1 MRKQRIIDAIL
12 FFNELDLLE
21 IRFEELYEH
30 VDHFVIVEST
40 KTFTNQKKPLF
51 FHENKERFEKWQDK
65 IVHYVVNDMPKDVSE
80 EELKNL
86 IPNENIRT
94 NNFLREIHQ
103 RNSIGIALKEIKPD
117 YEDIIIV
124 SDVDEFPNHKKF
136 KSLNDNLPFGPVIF
150 KQKWFVWNVELEKM
164 HHWMGSSAFYYSH
177 YIKNKNIIQELRD
190 KRWEEQP
197 NDFYIQKNGGWH
209 FSWFGD
215 YDFIRDKVFSFAHD
229 EIATDFWLKDENIQS
244 LIDDGYASNGL
255 DKNGVTG
262 KLKRAELNDIDLPN
276 TWNKFKNYGIKMETP
291 KIYDCFLFD
300 HELDMLNLRLHEMN
314 DYVDRFVLIESTKTH
329 SGNKKN
335 LNFQD
340 NREHFKKF
348 LHKIEHV
355 VVDLPD
361 EMLYEPDPKPEN
373 ENLQLNW
380 FRENYHRNHIK
391 TILERIRPND
401 NDIILISDLDE
412 IWDDDILR
420 RLKYNEIE
428 FDTFKTILQRW
439 QYWNFKWDFDGMT
452 WPGPAFC
459 RWSYLKTV
467 TPQSIRKQRY
477 DKSTHLPDV
486 NGWHLSWFGDA
497 KFNHRKLRNFAHQE
511 LSKTT
516 KEDFEKMIEEG
527 YIFDGYKMIEV
538 NWDYYPRYRHIIEEG
553 ELHKNIFN

>member
-103 RNSIGIALKEIKPD
+103 RNSIGVALKAIRPD

-164 HHWMGSSAFYYSH
+164 HHWMGSSAFYYSN
-177 YIKNKNIIQELRD
+177 YIKNKNIIQDLRD

-197 NDFYIQKNGGWH
+197 YDFYIQENGGWH
-209 FSWFGD
+209 FSWFGN

-262 KLKRAELNDIDLPN
+262 KLKRAELNNIDLPN

-361 EMLYEPDPKPEN
+361 EMLYEPHPKPEN
-373 ENLQLNW
+373 ENLQLNF

-391 TILERIRPND
+391 TIIERISPDD

-497 KFNHRKLRNFAHQE
+497 KFNHHKLRNFPHQE

-527 YIFDGYKMIEV
+527 YIFDGYKMV
-538 NWDYYPRYRHIIEEG
+538 QLDWNYYPRYRHIIEEG